1 MKTILLDDR
10 ESDALQ
16 VQLEHLIELMQGTH
30 PKNERLLYRVGL
42 HNYVHLQSVL
52 RKLKQK
58 EVPDVNTHLQA
69 RISLKMLQRR

>member
-42 HNYVHLQSVL
+42 HNYVHLQSIL

-58 EVPDVNTHLQA
+58 PKNITSDEQHPQ
-69 RISLKMLQRR
+69 SLSN